1 MVLRWLH
8 LNSENQTLTSAD
20 SSIEKTETGPA
31 QQAATVGIREL
42 LLCVIRREWTVAWR
56 NSGQWV
62 NPLLFFIVV
71 VALFPLGVGPSPAML
86 STIAPGILWVSAL
99 LAVLLSLG
107 ALFDADYAD
116 GTLEQLVLSG
126 QSLPL
131 IVLAKVVV
139 HWLLSG
145 LPLLLVSPFLG
156 LLFNLPIGAIPVLMV
171 SLLLGTLTLSLIGAI
186 GAALTVGL
194 NQAGVL
200 LSLLVLPLSVPVLIF
215 GSAAVTSAASD
226 MGAAGPLL
234 ILAALLIFA
243 LSLAPLTAALA
254 LRNAVAGGN

>member
-1 MVLRWLH
+1 LSSD
-8 LNSENQTLTSAD
+8 NNTPKSAD
-20 SSIEKTETGPA
+20 SAIGQPV
-31 QQAATVGIREL
+31 QAIVTVGIGEL
-42 LLCVIRREWTVAWR
+42 LLCVIRREWSVALR

-71 VALFPLGVGPSPAML
+71 VALFPLGVGPSPTTL
-86 STIAPGILWVSAL
+86 SIIAPGILWVSAL
-99 LAVLLSLG
+99 LSVLLSLG
-107 ALFDADYAD
+107 TLFDADHAD

-126 QSLPL
+126 QSLPI
-131 IVLAKVVV
+131 IVLAKVLV

-145 LPLLLVSPFLG
+145 LPLLLVSPLLG
-156 LLFNLPIGAIPVLMV
+156 LLFNLPTSAIPVLMM

-200 LSLLVLPLSVPVLIF
+200 LSLLVLPLSAPVLIF
-215 GSAAVTSAASD
+215 GSAAVTSAASELSAS
-226 MGAAGPLL
+226 GLLL

-254 LRNAVAGGN
+254 LRNGVAGGH

>member
-1 MVLRWLH
+1 M
-8 LNSENQTLTSAD
+8 NSDNQTHLSAE
-20 SSIEKTETGPA
+20 SAVGNSA
-31 QQAATVGIREL
+31 QKIAIVGIRDL
-42 LLCVIRREWTVAWR
+42 LWCVLRREWAVALR

-71 VALFPLGVGPSPAML
+71 VALFPLGVGPSPATL

-107 ALFDADYAD
+107 TLFDADYAD

-131 IVLAKVVV
+131 IVLGKVLV

-145 LPLLLVSPFLG
+145 LPLLLVSPLLG
-156 LLFNLPIGAIPVLMV
+156 LLFNLPVTAIPVLMV

-200 LSLLVLPLSVPVLIF
+200 LSLLVLPLSAPVLIF
-215 GSAAVTSAASD
+215 GSAAVTATASD
-226 MGAAGPLL
+226 LGAAGQLL
-234 ILAALLIFA
+234 VMAALLLLA

>member
-1 MVLRWLH
+1 V
-8 LNSENQTLTSAD
+8 NEYDQTVT
-20 SSIEKTETGPA
+20 
-31 QQAATVGIREL
+31 TVGIGEL
-42 LLCVIRREWTVAWR
+42 LLCMLRREWAIAWR
-56 NSGQWV
+56 NCGQWI
-62 NPLLFFIVV
+62 NPLLFFVVV
-71 VALFPLGVGPSPAML
+71 VALFPLGVGPSPATL

-107 ALFDADYAD
+107 TLFDADYAD

-131 IVLAKVVV
+131 IVLGKVLV

-145 LPLLLVSPFLG
+145 LPLLLVSPLLG
-156 LLFNLPIGAIPVLMV
+156 LLFNLPISAIPVLMA

-200 LSLLVLPLSVPVLIF
+200 LSLLVLPLSAPVLIF
-215 GSAAVTSAASD
+215 GSAAVTAAASG
-226 MGAAGPLL
+226 MGVTGQLS
-234 ILAALLIFA
+234 ILAALLLFA

>member
-1 MVLRWLH
+1 M
-8 LNSENQTLTSAD
+8 EQSAG
-20 SSIEKTETGPA
+20 SVKAESTPTIK
-31 QQAATVGIREL
+31 TVGIGQL
-42 LLCVIRREWTVAWR
+42 MLCVLRREWAVAWR

-71 VALFPLGVGPSPAML
+71 VALFPLGVGPSPATL
-86 STIAPGILWVSAL
+86 SAIAPGILWVSAL

-116 GTLEQLVLSG
+116 GTLEQMVLSG
-126 QSLPL
+126 QSLSL
-131 IVLAKVVV
+131 IVLGKVLV

-145 LPLLLVSPFLG
+145 LPLLLVSPLLG
-156 LLFNLPIGAIPVLMV
+156 LLFNLPAGAIPVLML

-194 NQAGVL
+194 NHAGVL
-200 LSLLVLPLSVPVLIF
+200 LSLLVLPLSAPALIF
-215 GSAAVTSAASD
+215 GSAAVTAAASD
-226 MGAAGPLL
+226 LGATGQLL
-234 ILAALLIFA
+234 ILAALLILA

>member
-1 MVLRWLH
+1 
-8 LNSENQTLTSAD
+8 LNSDKPATGSPVPGSGESAGVE
-20 SSIEKTETGPA
+20 ST
-31 QQAATVGIREL
+31 TVGIVSL
-42 LLCVIRREWTVAWR
+42 IGCIVRREWLVALR
-56 NSGQWV
+56 NPGQWV

-71 VALFPLGVGPSPAML
+71 VSLFPLGVGPSP
-86 STIAPGILWVSAL
+86 STLASIAPGVLWVSAL

-131 IVLAKVVV
+131 IVLAKVLV

-145 LPLLLVSPFLG
+145 LPLLFVSP
-156 LLFNLPIGAIPVLMV
+156 LLALLLNLPVHAIPVLMV
-171 SLLLGTLTLSLIGAI
+171 SLFLGTLTLSFVGAI

-215 GSAAVTSAASD
+215 GSSAVVAAAS
-226 MGAAGPLL
+226 GLGVAGQLL
-234 ILAALLIFA
+234 VLAALLLLA
-243 LSLAPLTAALA
+243 LALAPLTAALA
-254 LRNAVAGGN
+254 LRIGVSGSS

>member
-1 MVLRWLH
+1 MDKP
-8 LNSENQTLTSAD
+8 T
-20 SSIEKTETGPA
+20 TGT
-31 QQAATVGIREL
+31 QALAVGGSTTVGIVAL
-42 LLCVIRREWTVAWR
+42 LGCICRREWQVALR
-56 NSGQWV
+56 NPGQWV
-62 NPLLFFIVV
+62 NPLLFFVV
-71 VALFPLGVGPSPAML
+71 VVSLFPLGVGPSPATL
-86 STIAPGILWVSAL
+86 ASIAPGVLWVSSL

-131 IVLAKVVV
+131 IVLAKVLV

-145 LPLLLVSPFLG
+145 LPLLLVSP
-156 LLFNLPIGAIPVLMV
+156 LLALLLNLPTTAIPVLML
-171 SLLLGTLTLSLIGAI
+171 SLLLGTLTLSLVGAI

-215 GSAAVTSAASD
+215 GSSSVVAASSNLSSV
-226 MGAAGPLL
+226 GQLL
-234 ILAALLIFA
+234 ILAALLLFA
-243 LSLAPLTAALA
+243 VALAPLTAALA
-254 LRNAVAGGN
+254 LRIGVSGSS

>member
-1 MVLRWLH
+1 MG
-8 LNSENQTLTSAD
+8 NSAGSLTDEPVQT
-20 SSIEKTETGPA
+20 
-31 QQAATVGIREL
+31 AATVGIGEL
-42 LLCVIRREWTVAWR
+42 LMCVLRREWAVAWR

-71 VALFPLGVGPSPAML
+71 VALFPLGVGPGPTTLA
-86 STIAPGILWVSAL
+86 TIAPGILWVSAL

-107 ALFDADYAD
+107 TLFEADYID

-126 QSLPL
+126 QSLPI
-131 IVLAKVVV
+131 IVLGKVLI

-145 LPLLLVSPFLG
+145 VPLLLVSPLLA
-156 LLFNLPIGAIPVLMV
+156 LLFNLPAGAIPVLMA
-171 SLLLGTLTLSLIGAI
+171 SLLVGTLTLSLIGAI

-200 LSLLVLPLSVPVLIF
+200 LSLLVLPLSAPVLIF
-215 GSAAVTSAASD
+215 GSAAVTA
-226 MGAAGPLL
+226 AAGGLGASGQLLLLVALL
-234 ILAALLIFA
+234 ILA

>member
-1 MVLRWLH
+1 VDDPERVVV
-8 LNSENQTLTSAD
+8 TA
-20 SSIEKTETGPA
+20 
-31 QQAATVGIREL
+31 GIGEL
-42 LLCVIRREWTVAWR
+42 LLCVFRREWSVAWR

-71 VALFPLGVGPSPAML
+71 VALFPLGVGPSPATL

-107 ALFDADYAD
+107 TLFDADYAD

-126 QSLPL
+126 QSLSL
-131 IVLAKVVV
+131 IVLGKVLV

-145 LPLLLVSPFLG
+145 LPLLLVSPLLG
-156 LLFNLPIGAIPVLMV
+156 LLFNLPADAIPVLMV
-171 SLLLGTLTLSLIGAI
+171 SLLLGTLSLSLIGAI

-200 LSLLVLPLSVPVLIF
+200 LSLLVLPLSAPVLIF
-215 GSAAVTSAASD
+215 GSAAVTAAASD
-226 MGAAGPLL
+226 LGASGQLL
-234 ILAALLIFA
+234 ILVALLILA

>member
-1 MVLRWLH
+1 MNSDKSSSGAGGRGSGEA
-8 LNSENQTLTSAD
+8 LNAEPT
-20 SSIEKTETGPA
+20 
-31 QQAATVGIREL
+31 TVGIVS
-42 LLCVIRREWTVAWR
+42 VIGCIVRREWLVALR
-56 NSGQWV
+56 NPGQWV

-71 VALFPLGVGPSPAML
+71 VSLFPLGVGPSPATL
-86 STIAPGILWVSAL
+86 ASIAPGVLWVSSL

-131 IVLAKVVV
+131 IVLAKVLV

-145 LPLLLVSPFLG
+145 LPLLLVSP
-156 LLFNLPIGAIPVLMV
+156 LLAILLNLPVNAIPVLMI
-171 SLLLGTLTLSLIGAI
+171 SLFLGTLALSLVGAI

-215 GSAAVTSAASD
+215 GSSSVAAAASD
-226 MGAAGPLL
+226 LSSVGQLL
-234 ILAALLIFA
+234 VLTALLVLA
-243 LSLAPLTAALA
+243 LVLAPLTAALA
-254 LRNAVAGGN
+254 LRIGVSGSS

>member
-1 MVLRWLH
+1 MGLRWIR
-8 LNSENQTLTSAD
+8 LNSDNQTDLSAHPD
-20 SSIEKTETGPA
+20 ATESALPA
-31 QQAATVGIREL
+31 VTVGIGDVLR
-42 LLCVIRREWTVAWR
+42 CVIRREWSVAWR

-62 NPLLFFIVV
+62 NPLLFFVVV
-71 VALFPLGVGPSPAML
+71 VALFPLGVGPSPATL

-99 LAVLLSLG
+99 LAVLLSLST
-107 ALFDADYAD
+107 LFDADYAD

-131 IVLAKVVV
+131 IVLAKVLV
-139 HWLLSG
+139 HWVLSG
-145 LPLLLVSPFLG
+145 FPLLLVSPLLA
-156 LLFNLPIGAIPVLMV
+156 LLFNLPSNAIPVLMA

-200 LSLLVLPLSVPVLIF
+200 LSLLVLPLSAPVLIF
-215 GSAAVTSAASD
+215 GSAAVSAASAD
-226 MGAAGPLL
+226 LAASGQLL
-234 ILAALLIFA
+234 ILTALLIFA

-254 LRNAVAGGN
+254 LRNAIAGGN

>member
-1 MVLRWLH
+1 MV
-8 LNSENQTLTSAD
+8 D
-20 SSIEKTETGPA
+20 ST
-31 QQAATVGIREL
+31 TVGIVAVL
-42 LLCVIRREWTVAWR
+42 GCILRREWLVALR
-56 NSGQWV
+56 NPGQWV

-71 VALFPLGVGPSPAML
+71 VSLFPLGVGPSPATL
-86 STIAPGILWVSAL
+86 ASIAPGVLWVSSL

-107 ALFDADYAD
+107 ALFDADYHD

-131 IVLAKVVV
+131 IVLAKVLV

-145 LPLLLVSPFLG
+145 LPLLLVSP
-156 LLFNLPIGAIPVLMV
+156 LLALLLNLSPPAIPVLMI

-186 GAALTVGL
+186 GAALTVSL

-215 GSAAVTSAASD
+215 GSSAVVAAASD
-226 MGAAGPLL
+226 LSASGQLL
-234 ILAALLIFA
+234 ILASLLL
-243 LSLAPLTAALA
+243 LSLALAPLTAALA
-254 LRNAVAGGN
+254 LRIGVSSSS

>member
-1 MVLRWLH
+1 MSR
-8 LNSENQTLTSAD
+8 SAD
-20 SSIEKTETGPA
+20 LIAHEPMPDVS
-31 QQAATVGIREL
+31 TVGIRAL
-42 LLCVIRREWTVAWR
+42 LWCVIRREWAVAWR

-71 VALFPLGVGPSPAML
+71 VALFPLGVGPSPATL

-107 ALFDADYAD
+107 TLFDADYAD

-126 QSLPL
+126 QSLSL
-131 IVLAKVVV
+131 IVLGKVLV

-145 LPLLLVSPFLG
+145 LPLLLASPLLG
-156 LLFNLPIGAIPVLMV
+156 LLFNLSTGAIPALMV

-200 LSLLVLPLSVPVLIF
+200 LSLLVLPLSAPVLIF

-226 MGAAGPLL
+226 LGAGGQLL
-234 ILAALLIFA
+234 ILAALLILA

>member
-1 MVLRWLH
+1 MNLDNKTNL
-8 LNSENQTLTSAD
+8 SAG
-20 SSIEKTETGPA
+20 S
-31 QQAATVGIREL
+31 AASQSALQEPTVGIREL
-42 LLCVIRREWTVAWR
+42 LLCVFRREWAVAWR

-62 NPLLFFIVV
+62 NPLLFFVVV
-71 VALFPLGVGPSPAML
+71 VALFPLGVGPSPTTL
-86 STIAPGILWVSAL
+86 SIIAPGILWVSAL
-99 LAVLLSLG
+99 LSVLLSLG
-107 ALFDADYAD
+107 TLFDADYAD

-131 IVLAKVVV
+131 IVLGKVLV

-145 LPLLLVSPFLG
+145 LPLLLVSPLLG
-156 LLFNLPIGAIPVLMV
+156 LLFNLPITAIPVLMM

-200 LSLLVLPLSVPVLIF
+200 LSLLVLPLSAPVLIF
-215 GSAAVTSAASD
+215 GSAAVTAAAS
-226 MGAAGPLL
+226 GLSSTGQLL
-234 ILAALLIFA
+234 VMAALLLLA

-254 LRNAVAGGN
+254 LRNGVAGGN